1 MLFDLTRSV
10 TSARPFS
17 LRVSW
22 KIVRARMSAFLYIS
36 RISLVQS
43 LYRIIDKPGVNM
55 KIEIEFKTES
65 SNASQLS
72 QRLSPIL
79 NAVQQQ
85 GLNAREF
92 SIEMDIGSNGGSATQ
107 FPQKISSVLD
117 SMNQQGLKAKE
128 VELEISTGSSD
139 IAPSMQKVSAV
150 INSIKQQGFEV
161 KELEV
166 DAEKEE

>member
-1 MLFDLTRSV
+1 VL
-10 TSARPFS
+10 
-17 LRVSW
+17 
-22 KIVRARMSAFLYIS
+22 LYIP
-36 RISLVQS
+36 RILLIQS
-43 LYRIIDKPGVNM
+43 LYLIIDKPDVEM

-85 GLNAREF
+85 GLDSREF
-92 SIEMDIGSNGGSATQ
+92 SIEMDIGANGSGATQ

-117 SMNQQGLKAKE
+117 SMNQQGLRAKE

-139 IAPSMQKVSAV
+139 IAIIYQS
-150 INSIKQQGFEV
+150 
-161 KELEV
+161 L
-166 DAEKEE
+166 

>member
-1 MLFDLTRSV
+1 M
-10 TSARPFS
+10 
-17 LRVSW
+17 RVSW

-36 RISLVQS
+36 CISLVQS
-43 LYRIIDKPGVNM
+43 LYHIIYKPGVNM

-65 SNASQLS
+65 SNALQLS
-72 QRLSPIL
+72 QKLTPIL

-85 GLNAREF
+85 GLDAREF
-92 SIEMDIGSNGGSATQ
+92 SIEMDIGSNGGGSTTQ

-117 SMNQQGLKAKE
+117 SMSQQGLRAKE

-139 IAPSMQKVSAV
+139 IAPAMQKVSAV
-150 INSIKQQGFEV
+150 INAIKEQGFEV

>member
-1 MLFDLTRSV
+1 
-10 TSARPFS
+10 
-17 LRVSW
+17 
-22 KIVRARMSAFLYIS
+22 MSAFLYIS
-36 RISLVQS
+36 CISLVQS

-72 QRLSPIL
+72 QKLAPIL

-85 GLNAREF
+85 GLDAREF
-92 SIEMDIGSNGGSATQ
+92 SIEMDIGSNGGGGATQ

-150 INSIKQQGFEV
+150 INSIKEQGFEV

>member
-1 MLFDLTRSV
+1 MYTIDT
-10 TSARPFS
+10 
-17 LRVSW
+17 
-22 KIVRARMSAFLYIS
+22 IVIPYF
-36 RISLVQS
+36 
-43 LYRIIDKPGVNM
+43 DKPHIDM

-72 QRLSPIL
+72 QKLTPIL

-85 GLNAREF
+85 GLDAREF
-92 SIEMDIGSNGGSATQ
+92 SIDMDIGSNSGSDATQ

-150 INSIKQQGFEV
+150 INSIKEQGFEV

-166 DAEKEE
+166 DAEKEK

>member
-1 MLFDLTRSV
+1 V
-10 TSARPFS
+10 
-17 LRVSW
+17 
-22 KIVRARMSAFLYIS
+22 FLYIP
-36 RISLVQS
+36 RILLIQS
-43 LYRIIDKPGVNM
+43 LYLIIDKPDVDM

-85 GLNAREF
+85 GLDAREF
-92 SIEMDIGSNGGSATQ
+92 SIEMNIGSSGGGGATQ

-117 SMNQQGLKAKE
+117 SMNQQGLRAKE

-150 INSIKQQGFEV
+150 INSIKEQGFEV

>member
-1 MLFDLTRSV
+1 MILFAIREVVLHV
-10 TSARPFS
+10 
-17 LRVSW
+17 
-22 KIVRARMSAFLYIS
+22 FLYIS
-36 RISLVQS
+36 RRLLIQS
-43 LYRIIDKPGVNM
+43 LYHIIENPEINM
-55 KIEIEFKTES
+55 KIEIEFKTGS

-72 QRLSPIL
+72 QELSPIL

-85 GLNAREF
+85 GLDAREF
-92 SIEMDIGSNGGSATQ
+92 SIEMDIGSNGDSATQ

-117 SMNQQGLKAKE
+117 SMSQQGLRAKE
-128 VELEISTGSSD
+128 VELEISTESSD

-150 INSIKQQGFEV
+150 INTIKEQGFEV